1 LAEYLKNLNDI
12 EICGTAEDSVSGLEL
27 IKNSECDLAV
37 VDISLKGSGSGLELT
52 KSIKSIYPK
61 VNVLVLSMHDENL
74 YAERAIR
81 AGARGYVMKQ
91 EMTDTI
97 AKAIRQIISG
107 KIYLSENISMKI
119 IDGLMLNKNEKKS
132 DIVEILSDRELEI
145 FQLVGEGYR
154 SQDIATKLC
163 LSIKTIDT
171 YKLRIK
177 EKLNLS
183 DSTELSKTAINWVH
197 DKN

>member
-1 LAEYLKNLNDI
+1 
-12 EICGTAEDSVSGLEL
+12 LEL
-27 IKNSECDLAV
+27 IKDSYCDLAV

-52 KSIKSIYPK
+52 KSIKSLFPK

-81 AGARGYVMKQ
+81 AGAKGYIMKQ

-97 AKAIRQIISG
+97 AKAIRKIMSG
-107 KIYLSENISMKI
+107 RIYLSENISSKI
-119 IDGLMLNKNEKKS
+119 LDGLVFSKDEKIS
-132 DIVEILSDRELEI
+132 DTADKLSDRELEI

-154 SQDIATKLC
+154 SQDIACKLC
-163 LSIKTIDT
+163 LSIKTVDT

-177 EKLNLS
+177 EKLNLL
-183 DSTELSKTAINWVH
+183 DSTELSKTAIDWVH
-197 DKN
+197 NKD